1 MLSSIKSFGLQ
12 GINGYRVDVEID
24 VNNGLPGIEMVGLPD
39 VAVKEAK
46 ERVKSAL
53 KNSGFKMSPK
63 KITVNFAP
71 ADTKKE
77 GALYDLPVAVGILA
91 ATEQIEKSPSEYI
104 VLGELSLDGRI
115 RHIKGLLPILISAR
129 ESGYTSFI
137 IPAANKKEA
146 SYVEGIKAYAFENL
160 SQAVAFLNGT
170 EFEAVPFGGSYG
182 DQLRASYAEDFKYV
196 KGQYQ
201 AKRALEVA
209 AAGGHNIL
217 MVGPPGGGKTMLA
230 KCLPTILPD
239 MSPAEALETT
249 KIHSVA
255 GLLDENTGIISC
267 RPFRSPHHTASVVS
281 ITGGGSTSRPGEIS
295 LAHNG
300 VLFLDEL
307 PEYPRAAL
315 EILRQPLEDNVITV
329 ARAMRTVEYPAS
341 FMLVAS
347 MNPCPCGYFGSKAKE
362 CTCSPAQIIRYRS
375 RLSGPLLDRIDL
387 HIEVDNVTYGELT
400 GEEESEPSEQIKKRV
415 DRAREVQLSR
425 FKDTGIYCNSAMT
438 QSMLKKFCKL
448 DKAGEEI
455 MKAAFERF
463 SMSARS
469 YTRILKVA
477 RTIADLAGEENIS
490 AAHVTEAI
498 SFRCLDRS
506 DV

>member
-1 MLSSIKSFGLQ
+1 MLSTIKSYGLQ
-12 GINGYRVDVEID
+12 GINGYKVDVEID
-24 VNNGLPGIEMVGLPD
+24 VNNGLPSIEMVGLPD
-39 VAVKEAK
+39 AAVKEAK

-53 KNSGFKMSPK
+53 KNSGFKMTPK

-71 ADTKKE
+71 ADMRKE
-77 GALYDLPVAVGILA
+77 GALYDLPVAIGILR
-91 ATEQIEKSPSEYI
+91 ATEQIEHSVDFI
-104 VLGELSLDGRI
+104 VLGELSLDGKI
-115 RHIKGLLPILISAR
+115 RHVRGLLPILISAR
-129 ESGYTSFI
+129 ESGYKNFI
-137 IPAANKKEA
+137 IPEANEKEA
-146 SYVEGIKAYAFENL
+146 SYVQGINAYAFDSL
-160 SQAVAFLNGT
+160 SKVVEFLNGAHAT
-170 EFEAVPFGGSYG
+170 PVSFGSDGSDKLAVVY
-182 DQLRASYAEDFKYV
+182 DEDFKYV

-201 AKRALEVA
+201 AKRALEIA

-230 KCLPTILPD
+230 KCIPSILPD
-239 MSPAEALETT
+239 MTTAEALETT

-255 GLLDENTGIISC
+255 GLLDENTGIISR

-281 ITGGGSTSRPGEIS
+281 ITGGGSTSKPGEIS

-347 MNPCPCGYFGSKAKE
+347 MNPCPCGYFGSKSKD
-362 CTCSPAQIIRYRS
+362 CTCSPSQIIRYRS
-375 RLSGPLLDRIDL
+375 RVSGPLMDRIDL
-387 HIEVDNVTYGELT
+387 HIEVDNVSYGELT
-400 GEEESEPSEQIKKRV
+400 DEEESESSSEIKKRV
-415 DRAREVQLSR
+415 DKARAVQLER
-425 FKDTGIYCNSAMT
+425 YKDTDIYCNSRMN
-438 QSMLKKFCKL
+438 QKMLKKYCKL
-448 DKAGEEI
+448 DEAGEKLLKI
-455 MKAAFERF
+455 AFERF

-469 YTRILKVA
+469 YTRVLKVA
-477 RTIADLAGEENIS
+477 RTIADLEGAENIT
-490 AAHVTEAI
+490 AMHVTEAI
-498 SFRCLDRS
+498 SFRCFDRS